1 VKSEWQAVLL
11 GVSLFT
17 LHFSRYNLLNYPD
30 GLIHMDLLRWFVFIL
45 GSAIVARTVFSAIQ
59 TFVLPRSANDR
70 LSRFIFQTVFAV
82 FRVLLRKTSTYA
94 QRDRI
99 MAFFAPISL
108 LSLIPIYLI
117 LITIGFAG
125 LYWAVG
131 NVESWEHAFKVSG
144 SSIVTLGYS
153 APGDVLDGL
162 LMVAEAAIGL
172 ILVAVLI
179 AYLPTMYNAFQRREQ
194 AVTMLEVRAGS
205 PPSAIEMILRYQRIH
220 GLDRLNVLWVQ
231 WEQWFADIEES
242 HTSLAA
248 LVFFRSPQPDH
259 SWVTAAG
266 AVLDAAALIRSTV
279 DVPRDAQADL
289 CIRAGY
295 LALRRIADFFQI
307 PYNANPM
314 PDHPISLSRDEFEA
328 AYAELQ
334 QNGVPLKPDRDQAW
348 RDFTGWRVN
357 YDTVLLA
364 LAAITMAPYAPWS
377 SDRSLLPT
385 GPKKNQRASSQP

>member
-1 VKSEWQAVLL
+1 MDIMDFLHLFVFLL
-11 GVSLFT
+11 GL
-17 LHFSRYNLLNYPD
+17 
-30 GLIHMDLLRWFVFIL
+30 
-45 GSAIVARTVFSAIQ
+45 AIVARTVFSAIQ
-59 TFVLPRSANDR
+59 TFVLPRGANDR
-70 LSRFIFQTVFAV
+70 LSRFIFQSVFAL
-82 FRVLLRKTSTYA
+82 FRLLLRKTRTYA

-108 LSLIPIYLI
+108 LALIPIYLI

-125 LYWAVG
+125 LYWALG
-131 NVESWEHAFKVSG
+131 NVTSWGQALKISG
-144 SSIVTLGYS
+144 SSIVTLGFA
-153 APGDVLDGL
+153 APGDLLDGF

-172 ILVAVLI
+172 ILIAVLI

-194 AVTMLEVRAGS
+194 AVTLLEVRAGS
-205 PPSAIEMILRYQRIH
+205 PPSAIELILRYHRIH

-307 PYNANPM
+307 TYNASST
-314 PDHPISLSRDEFEA
+314 PDHPISLSRVEFDEA
-328 AYAELQ
+328 CAELHR
-334 QNGVPLKPDRDQAW
+334 NGVPLIADRDQAW
-348 RDFTGWRVN
+348 RDFSGWRVN

-377 SDRSLLPT
+377 SDRSLLST
-385 GPKKNQRASSQP
+385 GQQKNNRASSQR

>member
-1 VKSEWQAVLL
+1 MDFLRILAFLL
-11 GVSLFT
+11 GL
-17 LHFSRYNLLNYPD
+17 
-30 GLIHMDLLRWFVFIL
+30 
-45 GSAIVARTVFSAIQ
+45 AIVARAVFSAIQ
-59 TFVLPRSANDR
+59 TFVLPRGANDR
-70 LSRFIFQTVFAV
+70 LSRFIFEAVFAV
-82 FRVLLRKTSTYA
+82 FRALLRKTHTYA

-99 MAFFAPISL
+99 MAFYAPIAL
-108 LSLIPIYLI
+108 LALIPIYLI
-117 LITIGFAG
+117 LILIGFAG
-125 LYWAVG
+125 MYRAVG
-131 NVESWEHAFKVSG
+131 NVESWEQALKVSG

-153 APGDVLDGL
+153 APGDLPDGL

-194 AVTMLEVRAGS
+194 AVTLLEVRAGS
-205 PPSAIEMILRYQRIH
+205 PPSAIEMILRYHRIH

-289 CIRAGY
+289 CLRAGY

-307 PYNANPM
+307 AYNANPT
-314 PDHPISLSRDEFEA
+314 PDHPVSISRTEFDEA
-328 AYAELQ
+328 CAELQ
-334 QNGVPLKPDRDQAW
+334 RNGVPLTAARDQAW
-348 RDFTGWRVN
+348 RDFSGWRVN

-377 SDRSLLPT
+377 SDRSLLPM
-385 GPKKNQRASSQP
+385 GAAKKQSGIY

>member
-1 VKSEWQAVLL
+1 
-11 GVSLFT
+11 
-17 LHFSRYNLLNYPD
+17 
-30 GLIHMDLLRWFVFIL
+30 MDLLRLFVFIF
-45 GSAIVARTVFSAIQ
+45 GGAIVARTVFSAIQ
-59 TFVLPRSANDR
+59 TFVLPRGANDR
-70 LSRFIFQTVFAV
+70 LSRFIFQIVFGL
-82 FRVLLRKTSTYA
+82 FRVLLRKTRTYG

-99 MAFFAPISL
+99 MAFYAPISL
-108 LSLIPIYLI
+108 LALIPIYLI
-117 LITIGFAG
+117 LIMLGFAG
-125 LYWAVG
+125 MFWAVG
-131 NVESWEHAFKVSG
+131 NVGSWEQAVKISG
-144 SSIVTLGYS
+144 SSIVTLS
-153 APGDVLDGL
+153 FAAPGDFLDGL
-162 LMVAEAAIGL
+162 LMIAEAAIGL

-179 AYLPTMYNAFQRREQ
+179 AYLPTMYSAFQRREQ
-194 AVTMLEVRAGS
+194 AVTLLEVRAGS

-266 AVLDAAALIRSTV
+266 AVLDAAALIRSIV

-289 CIRAGY
+289 CLRAGY

-307 PYNANPM
+307 AYNANPTSA
-314 PDHPISLSRDEFEA
+314 DSISLSRTEFDEA
-328 AYAELQ
+328 CAELQ
-334 QNGVPLKPDRDQAW
+334 RNGVPLTADRDQAW

-385 GPKKNQRASSQP
+385 GPKKNHRASSRASFRPNRR